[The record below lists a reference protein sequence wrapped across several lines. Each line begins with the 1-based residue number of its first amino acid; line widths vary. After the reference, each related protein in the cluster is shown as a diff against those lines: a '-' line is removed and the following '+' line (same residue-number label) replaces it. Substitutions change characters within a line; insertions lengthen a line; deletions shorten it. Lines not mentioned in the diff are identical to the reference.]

1 MISPGAGCDVW
12 FSNPTGSFISPKG
25 IQHPSPLQRQ
35 WISFD
40 RIGSSS
46 WIAAHVSGASGS
58 QRAVKFKSP
67 TRIDRSVMARSVAK
81 RAMLRRVQVSE
92 EPEQP
97 DGRPADDFD
106 PRPR

>member
-12 FSNPTGSFISPKG
+12 FSNPTGSFISPKA

-40 RIGSSS
+40 SNGKCQ
-46 WIAAHVSGASGS
+46 WMAAHVWGATGD
-58 QRAVKFKSP
+58 QREVKSKSP
-67 TRIDRSVMARSVAK
+67 TRIDRSVMARGVEKS
-81 RAMLRRVQVSE
+81 AMLSRVQISA

-106 PRPR
+106 PRP